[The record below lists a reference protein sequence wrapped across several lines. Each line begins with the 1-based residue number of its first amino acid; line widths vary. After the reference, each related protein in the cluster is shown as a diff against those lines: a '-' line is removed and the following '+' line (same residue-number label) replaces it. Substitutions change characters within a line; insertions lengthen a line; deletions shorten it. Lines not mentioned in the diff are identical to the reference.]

1 MCKQNYVLSVEYE
14 TWAEAAT
21 KARSTTQTKNL
32 ILTSLEIA
40 DTTNRVREHAI

>member
-1 MCKQNYVLSVEYE
+1 MYKQNHVLSVEYQ

-21 KARSTTQTKNL
+21 KARSTAQTKNL

-40 DTTNRVREHAI
+40 DTTNRMRKHAI